1 MAVKLFTIPNMLTL
15 CNLLCGAGAAVS
27 ALVWGDLQTAFLL
40 VVASAVFDFFDG
52 LSARLLNQYSA
63 IGVQLDSLADMVSF
77 GFAPAAVMMSL
88 FSETSSWLE
97 WSDTML
103 KVGYFVPLMMTA
115 FSALRLAKFNIDDTQ
130 HTEFEGLPTPANA
143 LFCMSLGLLS
153 ELGLVMVP
161 REVIMVLSVVMSVL
175 LVCRVRMFSLKFEG
189 FGWAANKLRYSFLLL
204 AVAVIAVD
212 YRFAVTTIMVLYVLI
227 SVVRHLAKCNKNG
240 K

>member
-1 MAVKLFTIPNMLTL
+1 
-15 CNLLCGAGAAVS
+15 
-27 ALVWGDLQTAFLL
+27 
-40 VVASAVFDFFDG
+40 
-52 LSARLLNQYSA
+52 
-63 IGVQLDSLADMVSF
+63 
-77 GFAPAAVMMSL
+77 
-88 FSETSSWLE
+88 
-97 WSDTML
+97 
-103 KVGYFVPLMMTA
+103 MMTA

-189 FGWAANKLRYSFLLL
+189 FGWAANKLRYAFLLL